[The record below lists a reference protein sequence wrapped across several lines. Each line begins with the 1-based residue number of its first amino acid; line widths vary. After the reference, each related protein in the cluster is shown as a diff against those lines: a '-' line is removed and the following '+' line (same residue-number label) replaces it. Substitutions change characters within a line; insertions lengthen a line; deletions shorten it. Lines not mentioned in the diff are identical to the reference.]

1 MSPRKD
7 EVQGK
12 WRIEFRE
19 EAICFSAPRVSRNHP
34 RPLAVDG
41 FGGGKGGREEGRGM
55 DRMDKASQSNVV
67 IKLWSYY
74 NRTPYVSSPSSLTR
88 ENVVARLI
96 AAAASTLPYPAT
108 FALSHTMWAVVAF
121 LVLPSSLSLF
131 PSPLWRRRRLLSVRC
146 RRGGVSRLVRLIAI
160 KDLVTGR
167 GTALRKS

>member
-1 MSPRKD
+1 MYLAIIPVLSLLMD
-7 EVQGK
+7 SVEV
-12 WRIEFRE
+12 
-19 EAICFSAPRVSRNHP
+19 
-34 RPLAVDG
+34 
-41 FGGGKGGREEGRGM
+41 GREGGGM

-131 PSPLWRRRRLLSVRC
+131 LLLFVGKKKAVIGTVQERWRVATRAFNRDKRSCHGTGNGIAKVVSSSLYRPRFICIKVRATYNH
-146 RRGGVSRLVRLIAI
+146 RSWLA
-160 KDLVTGR
+160 
-167 GTALRKS
+167 S

>member
-74 NRTPYVSSPSSLTR
+74 NRTSYVSSPSSLTR

-121 LVLPSSLSLF
+121 LVLPSSLSL
-131 PSPLWRRRRLLSVRC
+131 SPFLRGEEEGCYRYGAGEVAC
-146 RRGGVSRLVRLIAI
+146 RDSCV
-160 KDLVTGR
+160 
-167 GTALRKS
+167 

>member
-1 MSPRKD
+1 
-7 EVQGK
+7 
-12 WRIEFRE
+12 
-19 EAICFSAPRVSRNHP
+19 
-34 RPLAVDG
+34 
-41 FGGGKGGREEGRGM
+41 M

-121 LVLPSSLSLF
+121 LVFPSSLSL
-131 PSPLWRRRRLLSVRC
+131 SLCGEEEGCYRYGAGEVAC
-146 RRGGVSRLVRLIAI
+146 RDSCV
-160 KDLVTGR
+160 
-167 GTALRKS
+167 

>member
-1 MSPRKD
+1 
-7 EVQGK
+7 
-12 WRIEFRE
+12 
-19 EAICFSAPRVSRNHP
+19 
-34 RPLAVDG
+34 
-41 FGGGKGGREEGRGM
+41 
-55 DRMDKASQSNVV
+55 MDKASQSNVV

-121 LVLPSSLSLF
+121 LVLQSSLSF
-131 PSPLWRRRRLLSVRC
+131 SLWRRRRLLSVRC